1 MADSRCAGSD
11 KRRLASGFTLVELLV
26 VIAII
31 GILIALLLP
40 AVQAA
45 REAARRTQCSDNLKN
60 QGLAALTYASSKKSF
75 PPGKV
80 VTSNTTGGAGTS
92 CTKVSEWS
100 NWAIELLPFIDEV
113 GLYKQYRFD
122 LPNDNTLNDPVR
134 FTPLK
139 IQSCPSDPNPP
150 EKLTPEVTAPDAM
163 TSSYRCVS
171 GRGIYAQTGN
181 TELYWD
187 SYQATPGMDVK
198 DKGALPVTVVTNSNG
213 SGKPQCTM
221 GILSNV
227 PVQIKN
233 VKDGTSK
240 TFLIGEYTTTTKP
253 TGGKSRSAMWANSTF
268 GINSGSISLPEA
280 CRPNVMACSLAIV
293 NSSMTGTQVT
303 LDPDYQKCADNTYPT
318 FPQPCKRTVA
328 GVHGGGNTIQFVFCD
343 GSVHGYANLTD
354 MRILSALATIAGGET
369 VQP

>member
-1 MADSRCAGSD
+1 
-11 KRRLASGFTLVELLV
+11 LARGFTLVELLV

-60 QGLAALTYASSKKSF
+60 QGLAALTYASSKKSL

-80 VTSNTTGGAGTS
+80 VVPTNGTPANPANGATCQSGNDHHY
-92 CTKVSEWS
+92 S
-100 NWAIELLPFIDEV
+100 NWAIELLPFIDET
-113 GLYKQYRFD
+113 GLYKRYRFD
-122 LPNDNTLNDPVR
+122 LTNQDPLNDPVR
-134 FTPLK
+134 FTSLK
-139 IQSCPSDPNPP
+139 IQTCPSDPNPP
-150 EKLTPEVTAPDAM
+150 EVLQPEVAAPNGM

-171 GRGIYAQTGN
+171 GRGLYAQTGN
-181 TELYWD
+181 TEVYWD
-187 SYQATPGMDVK
+187 SYQAAVMETK
-198 DKGALPVTVVTNSNG
+198 DKGPLPVIVVLNPNG
-213 SGKPQCTM
+213 SGKSDCYM
-221 GILSNV
+221 GKLSNV

-233 VKDGTSK
+233 IKDGTIK

-268 GINSGSISLPEA
+268 GMNSASISLPEA
-280 CRPNVMACSLAIV
+280 CRTSPMNCSLSVV
-293 NSSMTGTQVT
+293 NAPVTPTGGTGTQVT
-303 LDPDYQKCADNTYPT
+303 LDPDYQKCADNTYPS
-318 FPQPCKRTVA
+318 FPQPCKRTFA

-343 GSVHGYANLTD
+343 GSVHGYSNMTD

-369 VQP
+369 VEP